1 MGLFSGIVDTV
12 KGVVGSISDF
22 VNPISSLVSGIGS
35 AAQAVAPVINYYGQQ
50 DTNEQNAQIAA
61 ENRAFQAAQTSAQQA
76 FQERMSNT
84 AYQRGV
90 DDLKAAGLNPMLG
103 YGNSSAST
111 PTGASASG
119 AMATMQNALG
129 AGINTG
135 FKASMNKATI
145 EQMEE
150 QNKNLRAL
158 NEQIHAQTDALDTQ
172 SALNKANALKANAD
186 TTLSTNSAKN
196 AEVNNELLKAQ
207 VPRANNEA
215 KAQAS
220 WWMRNVSPYL
230 PDFLKSVSGA
240 GGAMRI
246 GK

>member
-1 MGLFSGIVDTV
+1 MGLFSGIVDSV
-12 KGVVGSISDF
+12 KNVVGGISDF
-22 VNPISSLVSGIGS
+22 VNPITSVISGIGS
-35 AAQAVAPVINYYGQQ
+35 AAQAVSPVVNYYGQQ
-50 DTNEQNAQIAA
+50 NTNEQNAQIAS

-84 AYQRGV
+84 SYQRGIA
-90 DDLKAAGLNPMLG
+90 DLKAAGVNPMLA
-103 YGNSSAST
+103 YSSGGAST
-111 PTGASASG
+111 PSGASASG
-119 AMATMQNALG
+119 SMATMENALG

-135 FKASMNKATI
+135 FKATMNKATI

-172 SALNKANALKANAD
+172 SALNKANELKSKAD
-186 TTLSTNSAKN
+186 TMLSTNSAAN
-196 AEVNNELLKAQ
+196 AEVNNQLLKAQ

-215 KAQAS
+215 KAQDS
-220 WWMRNVSPYL
+220 WWMKNVSPYL

-240 GGAMRI
+240 GGALRI

>member
-1 MGLFSGIVDTV
+1 MGLFSGIVDSV
-12 KGVVGSISDF
+12 KDVVGGISDF
-22 VNPISSLVSGIGS
+22 INPVTSVISGIGS
-35 AAQAVAPVINYYGQQ
+35 AAQAVSPIVNYYGTQQ
-50 DTNEQNAQIAA
+50 TNEDNAQLAA

-84 AYQRGV
+84 SYQRGIA
-90 DDLKAAGLNPMLG
+90 DMKAAGLNPMLG
-103 YGNSSAST
+103 YSSSGAST
-111 PTGASASG
+111 PSGASASG

-129 AGINTG
+129 AGVNTG
-135 FKASMNKATI
+135 FKASMNKATLD
-145 EQMEE
+145 QMEE

-172 SALNKANALKANAD
+172 SALNKANELKSKAD
-186 TTLSTNSAKN
+186 TMLSTNSAAN
-196 AEVNNELLKAQ
+196 AEVNNQLLKAQ
-207 VPRANNEA
+207 VPRATNEA
-215 KAQAS
+215 KAQES
-220 WWMRNVSPYL
+220 WWMKNVSPYL